1 MWWKV
6 AVLSTF
12 ALCGVLATG
21 AGAAPR
27 ALLQSMQSWTVTGS
41 LNTARAG
48 HTATALTKGQVLVAG
63 GVNAPGGVG
72 RSLTS
77 AELYNPATGRW
88 SVSGRMSS
96 ARVDHTATLLRH
108 REGLGG

>member
-48 HTATALTKGQVLVAG
+48 HTATALTNGPVLVAG
-63 GVNAPGGVG
+63 GVSAPGGFG
-72 RSLTS
+72 RSLPS
-77 AELYNPATGRW
+77 AEWYTRAPARW
-88 SVSGRMSS
+88 SFSGSMTS
-96 ARVDHTATLLRH
+96 ARVDHTATL
-108 REGLGG
+108 